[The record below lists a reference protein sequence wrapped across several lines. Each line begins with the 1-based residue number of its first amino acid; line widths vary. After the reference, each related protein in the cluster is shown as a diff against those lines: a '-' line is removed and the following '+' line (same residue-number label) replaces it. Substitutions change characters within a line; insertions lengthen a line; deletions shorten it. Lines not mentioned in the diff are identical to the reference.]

1 MCVDVEVL
9 EQVTVFLE
17 NRPGRLQEVVRL
29 LADRGVNLR
38 ALSIAETERFGL
50 LRIIPDDLE
59 DTLAALDDAEITHR
73 VTRVVGVRVPDRAG
87 GLAAVLDLFTG
98 TDVSIAYMYAEL
110 SGGEQAMLV
119 VRFEPQE
126 EALRILA
133 EADLG

>member
-38 ALSIAETERFGL
+38 
-50 LRIIPDDLE
+50 
-59 DTLAALDDAEITHR
+59 ALDDAEITHR

>member
-50 LRIIPDDLE
+50 LHIR
-59 DTLAALDDAEITHR
+59 
-73 VTRVVGVRVPDRAG
+73 
-87 GLAAVLDLFTG
+87 
-98 TDVSIAYMYAEL
+98 
-110 SGGEQAMLV
+110 
-119 VRFEPQE
+119 
-126 EALRILA
+126 
-133 EADLG
+133 